1 MPVESVSSFDWSVA
15 MLLGLFC
22 VAALAGWVDTLA
34 GGGGLLTLPALILV
48 GIPPVSAL
56 ATNKSQSFAGTLT
69 ATLALLLRKQ
79 LNLREFW
86 PLLVAAGVGAAI
98 GSLIVQNIATDW
110 LRWFVPVL
118 LLAVAL
124 YFLLTPALGE
134 LETHARMTQPWYGST
149 VVPAIGLYDGA
160 IGPGTGSFFAAS
172 GVVFRGHTLR
182 TATVRAKPL
191 NFTTNVV
198 ALVLFSAGGQVVWA
212 IGAAMIA
219 GQVLGAYIASHMM
232 LTIPLRYI
240 RRMVITMCMLM
251 SLAQLYRLLF

>member
-1 MPVESVSSFDWSVA
+1 MPVEITTSFDWS
-15 MLLGLFC
+15 LLLLIGLFC

-48 GIPPVSAL
+48 GMPPVSAL
-56 ATNKSQSFAGTLT
+56 ATNKSQSFAGALT
-69 ATLALLLRKQ
+69 ASIALLLRKQ
-79 LNLREFW
+79 LNLKELW
-86 PLLVAAGVGAAI
+86 PLLLAAGIGAAI
-98 GSLIVQNIATDW
+98 GSFIVQNVSTDW

-118 LLAVAL
+118 LLGVAL

-134 LETHARMTQPWYGST
+134 LETHARMSERWYGRTIVS
-149 VVPAIGLYDGA
+149 AIGMYDGA

-191 NFTTNVV
+191 NFVTNVV

-219 GQVLGAYIASHMM
+219 GQVLGAYTASHMM

-240 RRMVITMCMLM
+240 RRMVISMCMLM
-251 SLAQLYRLLF
+251 SLTQLYRLLA